1 MDKLKRG
8 PSPSTRLGRSLDR
21 PVPAPLRR
29 QPATGGRPSGRVGR
43 SCNGGRR
50 PMASRR
56 GAERQRRS
64 AAGGR
69 AVATAAR
76 RWGWNWGRPPR
87 PRRGLLAGSR
97 RRLWPRR
104 RASTASAGVPS
115 TRRRLGWV
123 AASPVGARAW
133 CCSRRARLF
142 FPLGRWSDA
151 LCAVRRAA
159 AACGAED
166 GGRVPPCGWS
176 AVSGGGRNSGGHR
189 GRPGRWRGRGR
200 VAALPGW

>member
-104 RASTASAGVPS
+104 RASTASAGVPC

-123 AASPVGARAW
+123 GRFPRG
-133 CCSRRARLF
+133 CSCLVLLPTGPSLFPPRTLERRAVRGA
-142 FPLGRWSDA
+142 PCCCCVWGGR
-151 LCAVRRAA
+151 RRA
-159 AACGAED
+159 GAPVWVVCRE
-166 GGRVPPCGWS
+166 R
-176 AVSGGGRNSGGHR
+176 R
-189 GRPGRWRGRGR
+189 RP
-200 VAALPGW
+200 